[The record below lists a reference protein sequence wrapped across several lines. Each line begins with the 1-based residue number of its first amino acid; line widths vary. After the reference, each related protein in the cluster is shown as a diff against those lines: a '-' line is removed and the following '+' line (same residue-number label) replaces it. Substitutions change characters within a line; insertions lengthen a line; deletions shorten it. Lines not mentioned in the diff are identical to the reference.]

1 MTARSWR
8 SCLSEYSFPHH
19 HTAPHFRRQLSQHEQ
34 KEILT
39 DIQQNHRFQQP
50 LVDSRSLSNSHV
62 HPFSI
67 LQNSQYSQQQN
78 LHAIPQQPISN
89 PTQHST
95 YSLQSSPLFSQPQS
109 AIAAQHSPILLSLQQ
124 SPLSSPQ
131 FSSLFSQQPQTPPE
145 LQHSSVPTQSSPVLL
160 SLLNSPLSLHKSK
173 ELFLPQSQT
182 QGDIEES
189 QQSPEIF
196 SQKPKSL
203 LSTQQSLLATHES
216 KENQPKLQLTTQEPK
231 TEEHGT
237 DIKVLEGISNTE
249 FTIQR
254 SISDPVELQKVQL
267 LELQR
272 EQERKERQ
280 KKLQEEQLRLIQE
293 QNERRLKER
302 EEEEKRDEERRLKLQ
317 EQLRKVQEEKVKRR
331 KEQEE
336 EQLRLI
342 QERRERL
349 LKQQEEEELRLIQDK
364 ERQKKEEEEE
374 KLRQIEERKG
384 SEEKQQVQPLAS
396 ALHAQATPATK
407 EVPQEIIL
415 QPSQNEQRP
424 RQRARVVEESD
435 QSIAP
440 EELFLQNER
449 QKLYYELKKAQE
461 QQEKKQHASDDNQQ
475 TQESQQVTRNNER
488 PINHIV
494 RTTPD
499 QGSAQDS
506 KLSQLEKQLHQKQ
519 LQEQLQKQFQLQ
531 LLQRQDL
538 LRQLKLAVSNTAT
551 PTNEDQIV
559 PGPIAISGGNTSS
572 PLFLANGQKIR
583 VVQSPR
589 QGRPLTDNN
598 SRNGHSSTH
607 PVSTTTQRP
616 PRALFEELT
625 KGVLPPGADFEV
637 IRHKQ
642 DGALEDVGT
651 QLPQNLPQKKVTFV
665 FLEEQ
670 ADGSFKV
677 KGVRGNNNG
686 DPEGEQTPAGDVE
699 SIIKRIQ
706 EGDLKLPA
714 PSSIPVLQQ
723 STVPQLPTS
732 LPSATV
738 SQPYTPHSISNSFP
752 ATSEPNKIIKTV
764 SSGPNFQPRPTTAK
778 PNSIIKTV
786 SSNLNFQRHPGMEF
800 LQSVTLPPLY
810 NVDSTTKKDSTV
822 KSQINKQPTQTSFSA
837 THLNSPYSVEA
848 HPTGQDA
855 ADSVFPQQTLSS
867 TNSFI
872 KKDQQPIVPSQNVE
886 RIIPQYQ
893 QKTNSVTPYP
903 TVPQFSPTNKYSPSP
918 VPQFSTSTP
927 KKEYQSLEPFLP
939 TNPSFVN
946 PPQFYSPFFS
956 LGNFPKQTDQK
967 QETAGII
974 YSNPTTQVPLLTTNT
989 PTRQSVSKHKEI
1001 TSSDYTD
1008 TQRDFQQNVEA
1019 PSLKTPTR
1027 VAAPS
1032 AQNILKEP
1040 GRLVPLDEDGSTDY
1054 KTKVEAPLSLSDF
1067 LKKEGLFAMAR
1078 FLRESGLNNMLN
1090 DTGPYTVFA
1099 PTDKAFR
1106 TLLVQLGGPEKAEE
1120 KFRENPRLLS
1130 GLLLHHVIP
1139 GAFELSSLQDE
1150 MTGVSLAGTQLR
1162 VNTYASQDV
1171 EWNDVQ
1177 VVTVNGARISRDKHD
1192 IPIPQGVA
1200 HAVDRVMFPLPVGN
1214 IIQTLRSDRERRF
1227 TKFLRA
1233 FQSSGLADTFTGNK
1247 VLTVFA
1253 PTDRAFSV
1261 VDSDDL
1267 DQLLTVKDMSRAL
1280 VLRHTIPGTLYTA
1293 GMRFYQLRD
1302 SMEKGSTIALYKTNG
1317 HVKANS
1323 ASVVTQNIPATNG
1336 VIHAIDGL
1344 L

>member
-1 MTARSWR
+1 
-8 SCLSEYSFPHH
+8 
-19 HTAPHFRRQLSQHEQ
+19 
-34 KEILT
+34 
-39 DIQQNHRFQQP
+39 
-50 LVDSRSLSNSHV
+50 
-62 HPFSI
+62 
-67 LQNSQYSQQQN
+67 
-78 LHAIPQQPISN
+78 
-89 PTQHST
+89 
-95 YSLQSSPLFSQPQS
+95 
-109 AIAAQHSPILLSLQQ
+109 
-124 SPLSSPQ
+124 
-131 FSSLFSQQPQTPPE
+131 
-145 LQHSSVPTQSSPVLL
+145 
-160 SLLNSPLSLHKSK
+160 
-173 ELFLPQSQT
+173 
-182 QGDIEES
+182 
-189 QQSPEIF
+189 
-196 SQKPKSL
+196 
-203 LSTQQSLLATHES
+203 
-216 KENQPKLQLTTQEPK
+216 
-231 TEEHGT
+231 
-237 DIKVLEGISNTE
+237 
-249 FTIQR
+249 
-254 SISDPVELQKVQL
+254 
-267 LELQR
+267 
-272 EQERKERQ
+272 
-280 KKLQEEQLRLIQE
+280 
-293 QNERRLKER
+293 
-302 EEEEKRDEERRLKLQ
+302 
-317 EQLRKVQEEKVKRR
+317 
-331 KEQEE
+331 
-336 EQLRLI
+336 
-342 QERRERL
+342 
-349 LKQQEEEELRLIQDK
+349 
-364 ERQKKEEEEE
+364 
-374 KLRQIEERKG
+374 
-384 SEEKQQVQPLAS
+384 
-396 ALHAQATPATK
+396 
-407 EVPQEIIL
+407 
-415 QPSQNEQRP
+415 
-424 RQRARVVEESD
+424 
-435 QSIAP
+435 
-440 EELFLQNER
+440 
-449 QKLYYELKKAQE
+449 
-461 QQEKKQHASDDNQQ
+461 
-475 TQESQQVTRNNER
+475 
-488 PINHIV
+488 
-494 RTTPD
+494 
-499 QGSAQDS
+499 
-506 KLSQLEKQLHQKQ
+506 
-519 LQEQLQKQFQLQ
+519 
-531 LLQRQDL
+531 RQDL

-786 SSNLNFQRHPGMEF
+786 SSNLNFQH
-800 LQSVTLPPLY
+800 
-810 NVDSTTKKDSTV
+810 
-822 KSQINKQPTQTSFSA
+822 
-837 THLNSPYSVEA
+837 
-848 HPTGQDA
+848 
-855 ADSVFPQQTLSS
+855 
-867 TNSFI
+867 
-872 KKDQQPIVPSQNVE
+872 
-886 RIIPQYQ
+886 
-893 QKTNSVTPYP
+893 
-903 TVPQFSPTNKYSPSP
+903 
-918 VPQFSTSTP
+918 
-927 KKEYQSLEPFLP
+927 
-939 TNPSFVN
+939 
-946 PPQFYSPFFS
+946 
-956 LGNFPKQTDQK
+956 QK

-1317 HVKANS
+1317 K
-1323 ASVVTQNIPATNG
+1323 TR
-1336 VIHAIDGL
+1336 
-1344 L
+1344 